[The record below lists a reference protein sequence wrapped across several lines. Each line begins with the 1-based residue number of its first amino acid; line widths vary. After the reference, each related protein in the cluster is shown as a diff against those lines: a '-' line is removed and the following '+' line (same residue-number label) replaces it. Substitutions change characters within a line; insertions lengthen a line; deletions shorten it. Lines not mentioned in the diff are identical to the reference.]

1 MKSQTQANTAVKTSI
16 NTAAYKTEQQQKSS
30 QIIQQDKLGITKIS
44 LIGGTDVGFE
54 EDGII
59 TRAAMVVLTFPELQL
74 KEYQIVRIPTQIPY
88 IPGFLSFRECPAL
101 IQVWQKLKRKPD
113 LLLVDG
119 HGQAHPRRLGIAS
132 HLGLEL
138 NIPTIGVAKKRL
150 CGKHQELPETVGS
163 YVTLTDKNEQIGWV
177 LKSKQKCNPLF
188 VSVGHKVSPDTA
200 LQIVKQCLTKYR
212 LPEPTRWADAV
223 ASNKPAFQKWLA
235 QMSLNDNR

>member
-1 MKSQTQANTAVKTSI
+1 MKSKKCIETNI
-16 NTAAYKTEQQQKSS
+16 NTTGFKIEQQQKST
-30 QIIQQDKLGITKIS
+30 QIINRDEFDYTKIS

-54 EDGII
+54 ENGTI
-59 TRAAMVVLTFPELQL
+59 THAAMVVLTFPELRL
-74 KEYQIVRIPTQIPY
+74 LEYQIVRTPTTIPY

-101 IQVWQKLKRKPD
+101 VQVWQKLKQKPD

-150 CGKHQELPETVGS
+150 CGQHKELPETVGS
-163 YVTLTDKNEQIGWV
+163 YIALTDKEEQLGWV
-177 LKSKQKCNPLF
+177 LKSKQKCKPLF
-188 VSVGHKVSPDTA
+188 ISVGHKVSQKTA
-200 LQIVKQCLTKYR
+200 LQIVKQCLTRYR

-223 ASNKPAFQKWLA
+223 ASNKPAFQKWLT
-235 QMSLNDNR
+235 QNQP